1 MNSQL
6 EKDLESIYNQENQ
19 SNNNC
24 ILLDEVTEENLE
36 SLKTIFK
43 DDNAFNYTIDMSNEE
58 ISNVL
63 YKDQFFN
70 SYLYKLVKER
80 CEKELDKTLTIIF
93 NQGMIS
99 DEEVRAR
106 MEYFEYLR
114 QSKMIPNNLKFCFC
128 VSEKDKKHGK
138 VR

>member
-19 SNNNC
+19 LNNNC
-24 ILLDEVTEENLE
+24 IVLDEVIEENLE

-58 ISNVL
+58 ISNGL

-80 CEKELDKTLTIIF
+80 CEKEPDKTLTIIF

-114 QSKMIPNNLKFCFC
+114 QSKMIPNNLKFSFC
-128 VSEKDKKHGK
+128 VCEKNEEHGK

>member
-58 ISNVL
+58 ISNGL

-80 CEKELDKTLTIIF
+80 CEKEPDKTLTIIF

-114 QSKMIPNNLKFCFC
+114 QSKLIPNNLKFSFC
-128 VSEKDKKHGK
+128 VSEKNEEHGK

>member
-6 EKDLESIYNQENQ
+6 EKDLERIYNQENQ
-19 SNNNC
+19 LNNNC
-24 ILLDEVTEENLE
+24 IVLDEVIEENLE

-58 ISNVL
+58 IFNDI

-70 SYLYKLVKER
+70 SYLYKLVKEK
-80 CEKELDKTLTIIF
+80 CEKEPDKTLTIIF

-114 QSKMIPNNLKFCFC
+114 QSKLIPNNLKFSFC
-128 VSEKDKKHGK
+128 VCEKNEEHGK